1 MNRMKKALAVLLTA
15 VLMFSSMTVSAAT
28 SSPAK
33 KSVADATA
41 VAAKATY
48 DGSVKAAKMTVTLD
62 GKTLVE
68 GVDFIIANNTKVN
81 AGVYLLKIR
90 GIGQYTG
97 TQNVRYTIQKANQ
110 KISGS
115 GITTSYKASK
125 LAKKSVT
132 TTLKSK
138 GKSTGKVTYKITTCP
153 KAMKGKISVSSTGKI
168 TLKKG
173 IKKGTYRVT
182 VTCKGDANY
191 KEAKRVITIKVK

>member
-1 MNRMKKALAVLLTA
+1 MNRMKKAMAVLLAA
-15 VLMFSSMTVSAAT
+15 VLMLSSMTVSAAT

-41 VAAKATY
+41 TAASTTY
-48 DGSVKAAKMTVTLD
+48 TGDVKPAKMTVVLD

-68 GVDFIIANNTKVN
+68 GVDFIIANNTKVK

-97 TQNVRYTIQKANQ
+97 TQNVRYTIRKATQ
-110 KISGS
+110 TISGA
-115 GITTSYKASK
+115 GITKSYKASK

-132 TTLKSK
+132 ATLKST

-191 KEAKRVITIKVK
+191 KDAKRVITIKVK

>member
-1 MNRMKKALAVLLTA
+1 MKKAMAVLLAA
-15 VLMFSSMTVSAAT
+15 VLMLSSMTVSAAT

-41 VAAKATY
+41 TAASTTY
-48 DGSVKAAKMTVTLD
+48 TGDVRPAKMTVVLD

-68 GVDFIIANNTKVN
+68 GVDFIIANNTKTK

-97 TQNVRYTIQKANQ
+97 TQNVRYTIKKATQ
-110 KISGS
+110 KISKS
-115 GITTSYKASK
+115 GVDTTYKASK
-125 LAKKSVT
+125 LKKKST
-132 TTLKSK
+132 SFTIQSK
-138 GKSTGKVTYKITTCP
+138 GKSTGKRTYAITTCP
-153 KAMKGKISVSSTGKI
+153 KAMKGKISVSSTGKV

-182 VTCKGDANY
+182 ITCNGDSNY
-191 KEAKRVITIKVK
+191 KTAKRVLTIKVK